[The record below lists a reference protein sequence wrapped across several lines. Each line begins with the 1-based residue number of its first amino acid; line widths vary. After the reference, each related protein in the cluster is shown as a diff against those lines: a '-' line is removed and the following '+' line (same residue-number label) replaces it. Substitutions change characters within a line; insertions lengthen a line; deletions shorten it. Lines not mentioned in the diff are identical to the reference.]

1 MDANLVILALSV
13 VVIAAYGLDVVGR
26 KFRLPS
32 VVLLLAAGIA
42 LRIVLDQ
49 VGFAIPYLDLLL
61 SVLGTVGLVLIV
73 LEGALD
79 LELHRKKAALIARTF
94 AAAAAGFTLSLIAI
108 AYLFRLMYDADWT
121 RSLVTACP
129 FAVISSAVAIPS
141 AATLTPER
149 AEFVVYETS
158 LSDIIGIMVFYALL
172 SAGGDPAAFA
182 LTLGGSGAASIVVGV
197 VVGALLYVLINRIAG
212 HVKYLPIIFALMALY
227 AAGKAMHLSP
237 LLLVLAFGLLLNN
250 TFLLR
255 RFEWLSRHEGEDF
268 EVTLAQ
274 FKQIVAEGAFVV
286 RTFFFLLLGYST
298 VLAGLAAPR
307 AWLAGIAVLIA
318 VYATRAPLLALIARA
333 DLQPLLWVA
342 PRGLI
347 TVVLFLQIPD
357 ALRVPGF
364 PVDAVM
370 LIVLASAAIL
380 SIGIRTGERARA
392 TATPER
398 PDAAR

>member
-1 MDANLVILALSV
+1 
-13 VVIAAYGLDVVGR
+13 
-26 KFRLPS
+26 
-32 VVLLLAAGIA
+32 
-42 LRIVLDQ
+42 
-49 VGFAIPYLDLLL
+49 
-61 SVLGTVGLVLIV
+61 
-73 LEGALD
+73 
-79 LELHRKKAALIARTF
+79 
-94 AAAAAGFTLSLIAI
+94 
-108 AYLFRLMYDADWT
+108 
-121 RSLVTACP
+121 
-129 FAVISSAVAIPS
+129 VISSAVAIPS
-141 AATLTPER
+141 AAALTPQR

-172 SAGGDPAAFA
+172 GAEGDPTAFA
-182 LTLGGSGAASIVVGV
+182 LTLGGSGAASIAVGL
-197 VVGALLYVLINRIAG
+197 VVGALLYVLINRLTG

-227 AAGKAMHLSP
+227 AAGKALHLSP

-268 EVTLAQ
+268 EATLAQ

-298 VLAGLAAPR
+298 VLRDLAAPR
-307 AWLAGIAVLIA
+307 AWLAAAAVLAA
-318 VYATRAPLLALIARA
+318 VYATRAPLLTLVARA

-370 LIVLASAAIL
+370 LIVLSSAAIL
-380 SIGIRTGERARA
+380 SIGIRTGARA
-392 TATPER
+392 P
-398 PDAAR
+398 AAAD